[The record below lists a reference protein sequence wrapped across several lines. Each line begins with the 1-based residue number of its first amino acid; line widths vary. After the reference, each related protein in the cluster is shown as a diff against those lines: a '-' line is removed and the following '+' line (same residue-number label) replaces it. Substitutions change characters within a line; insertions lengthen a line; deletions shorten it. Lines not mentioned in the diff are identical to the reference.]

1 MLALEFKWYK
11 FDTGMYYFINEEI
24 RELVITIVYIDDICF
39 IGSKYSLLLLKLRQK
54 FMIKWECYDSEE
66 TKEFLE
72 IHISC
77 N

>member
-39 IGSKYSLLLLKLRQK
+39 VGSKYSLLLLKLRQK
-54 FMIKWECYDSEE
+54 FIIKWEYCDSEE

>member
-54 FMIKWECYDSEE
+54 IYDKMGMLWLWKKQRVSWN
-66 TKEFLE
+66 TYKL
-72 IHISC
+72 
-77 N
+77 

>member
-39 IGSKYSLLLLKLRQK
+39 IGSKYSLLLLKLR
-54 FMIKWECYDSEE
+54 
-66 TKEFLE
+66 
-72 IHISC
+72 
-77 N
+77 

>member
-54 FMIKWECYDSEE
+54 
-66 TKEFLE
+66 
-72 IHISC
+72 IHDKMGMLWLWRNQRVSW
-77 N
+77 NTYKL